1 MTTQTLT
8 LPDISEVTPFNE
20 NDKPVMDEIISVLKK
35 HNALGRFGVTLLHQH
50 FDINSDE
57 ILCES
62 TDVLTRTQTIKPIK
76 KTELAQND
84 YTETS
89 WRLDNGTVM
98 TACVCIKFGNDHSHQ
113 SRG

>member
-1 MTTQTLT
+1 MTTQISK
-8 LPDISEVTPFNE
+8 LPDISEVKHYNE
-20 NDKPVMDEIISVLKK
+20 SDKPVFAEIMSVLKK
-35 HNALGRFGVTLLHQH
+35 HNALDRFGVTLLHQH
-50 FDINSDE
+50 FDISEDE

-62 TDVLTRTQTIKPIK
+62 TDTITRTQTIKPIK
-76 KTELAQND
+76 KSELAEQD

-98 TACVCIKFGNDHSHQ
+98 TACVCIKFGNDHSHH